1 MDKKLAGL
9 MVLFF
14 LSFAVFSY
22 AVVSNTRLSS
32 FTRANVSETK
42 TDLEKSLMV
51 IYPLTVQADGTQQS
65 TVTVFVRN
73 KFDSPLENKSI
84 ILHTTFGQVQ
94 EGSVVSKDGKAT
106 FHLISTSAG
115 KAELTAEV
123 VGEGNLSQKSTVT
136 FLQ

>member
-1 MDKKLAGL
+1 MDKKLTGL

-22 AVVSNTRLSS
+22 AILSNTRLTS

-42 TDLEKSLMV
+42 TDLEKLLMV
-51 IYPLTVQADGTQQS
+51 IYPLTVQADGTQES
-65 TVTVFVRN
+65 TITVFVRN
-73 KFDSPLENKSI
+73 RFDSPLENKSI
-84 ILHTTFGQVQ
+84 ILRTTFGQVK
-94 EGSVVSKDGKAT
+94 EGVVISKEGKAT
-106 FHLISTSAG
+106 FHLISSSAG

-123 VGEGNLSQKSTVT
+123 LGEGTLNQKSTVT